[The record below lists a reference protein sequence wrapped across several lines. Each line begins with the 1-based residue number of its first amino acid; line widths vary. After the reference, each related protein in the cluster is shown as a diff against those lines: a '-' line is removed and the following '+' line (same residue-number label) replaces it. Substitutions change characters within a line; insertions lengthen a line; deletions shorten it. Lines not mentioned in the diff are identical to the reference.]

1 MDQRSGRSVGVELV
15 KQAPWLLATTG
26 ELETGRRVTLDPAEA
41 RHAGGALR
49 LKSGDLV
56 VLADGMGS
64 VASGTITLR
73 GRGVAEVMVQGVD
86 QLPPPTPGLA
96 LAVAVLAGTAM
107 DLVAQKAV
115 ELGVER
121 LTPVCCERSQM
132 GLKGAMN
139 RVEHWR
145 RISRQAL
152 KQCRRAWA
160 MELAPPTTL
169 ADFTNDPA
177 TANGAVAHPAGD
189 RIEELPP
196 DRVGLL
202 LIGPEGGFS
211 PDEERALEDA
221 GWPRVC
227 LGPHVLRAETAA
239 IAGAAVFSSHRR
251 RELHSNDG

>member
-1 MDQRSGRSVGVELV
+1 MDQRSCRWVGVELV
-15 KQAPWLLATTG
+15 KQAPWLLAAEG
-26 ELETGRRVTLDPAEA
+26 ELEIGRRVTLNPTEV

-49 LKSGDLV
+49 LRSGDHV
-56 VLADGMGS
+56 VLADGVGS

-73 GRGVAEVMVQGVD
+73 GRGVAEVLVQEVD
-86 QLPPPTPGLA
+86 HLPPPTPSLA
-96 LAVAVLAGTAM
+96 LAVAVLAGAAM

-132 GLKGAMN
+132 GLKRAMN
-139 RVEHWR
+139 RVEHRR

-160 MELAPPTTL
+160 MELTPPTTL
-169 ADFTNDPA
+169 TDFANNPA
-177 TANGAVAHPAGD
+177 SAKGTVAHPAGD
-189 RIEELPP
+189 RIEEIPQN
-196 DRVGLL
+196 RVGLL
-202 LIGPEGGFS
+202 LVGPEGGFS
-211 PDEERALEDA
+211 SDEERALDAA

-239 IAGAAVFSSHRR
+239 IAGAAVFSSHLKG
-251 RELHSNDG
+251 LHSTDV